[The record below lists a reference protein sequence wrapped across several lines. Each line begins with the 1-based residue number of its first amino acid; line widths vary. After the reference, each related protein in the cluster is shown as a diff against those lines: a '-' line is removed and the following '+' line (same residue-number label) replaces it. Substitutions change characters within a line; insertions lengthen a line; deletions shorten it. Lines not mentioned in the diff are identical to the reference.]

1 MKTSLIPRPL
11 LLGAMYLLVSI
22 GIVQASTV
30 VVPSDEEMI
39 IGARAIV
46 RGVVLSSV
54 SGYDDQHQGIFTYT
68 TLQVHQ
74 VLKGSISTRE
84 IVIKEPGGIVGT
96 RGSTLFGIPQ
106 FTPREEVLLYLDTWP
121 DGSLRVYHWFLG
133 KFRITRDER
142 TGEMMVAREQVHER
156 VTVLGQSQRGLVTNQ
171 SDLASYLERTLTR
184 IAELTASSLQH
195 EARFYGGMP
204 VLSLP
209 VEVASLDHL
218 RLSPQFTFLNPYQ
231 PQRWFEPDEGRPVEF
246 RINPV
251 GMPNARMVEDI
262 FAAMAIWS
270 SIPGA
275 SIRLSVGGYT
285 GTCGLTTN
293 DGENT
298 ISFNNCD
305 RYSAFSPP
313 ANGGCAGVLAAAGIS
328 NFDTSQRKE
337 VNGIAFFRA
346 IEGNVSFNPHASCFF
361 NDACNVREIASHEFG
376 HALGL
381 GHSQDSKAS
390 LYAFAHFDG
399 RCGSLRADDEAGAR
413 FLYPQR
419 AGAVVPT
426 PVISTSSLPTGQS
439 GLTYDQPIVV
449 TGGTPPYRWQVF
461 TGALPTGIALTSNGF
476 LRGLPAET
484 GQFRFVIEVT
494 DSVGGRTARDLQL
507 VVTSRPEGPRPT
519 PVVPVTGLQF
529 YALAAPVR
537 WFDTRS
543 REAACQSSRSTVS
556 SGGTLRI
563 PGVGSCLNA
572 RIPETAQVLVGHA
585 TVQNLG
591 RTSGEYQLL
600 PAGQARGTV
609 GRIGIGAFQI
619 KTTSFM
625 VPLNAEGA
633 LEIFATSQIHVVL
646 EVVGYFAPPGPGGLY
661 YYPLPNSVRFLETQ
675 PGASAC
681 VSHSSPLGTGGTH
694 VERVS
699 VNCLGASIP
708 STARAFLGNM
718 TVTNVSPSIGTITLF
733 PALVARP
740 QVVHL
745 QLPAWE
751 TASSHVIVGLSPG
764 ALFSTYSSTRMNLT
778 LDLSGYF
785 SPEAVDRNGQGLLY
799 YPLASAFRLFETQ
812 GGSGACLTQNRP
824 LMANQEV
831 TVQGRLT
838 CGGATI
844 PAEAVAL
851 SGMAGTLV
859 SSPDSGAVTL
869 YPADQNRPRTI
880 SLLTQGGTFPTNGF
894 VVRLSRLGEFRIV
907 ADSSTDFSIE
917 VGGYFA
923 P

>member
-22 GIVQASTV
+22 GVVQGSTV
-30 VVPSDEEMI
+30 VIPSDEEMI

-74 VLKGSISTRE
+74 VLKGTIATRE
-84 IVIKEPGGIVGT
+84 IVIKEPGGTLGT

-106 FTPREEVLLYLDTWP
+106 FSPREEVLLYLDTWP

-142 TGEMMVAREQVHER
+142 TGEMMVAREPVHER
-156 VTVLGQSQRGLVTNQ
+156 VSVLGQSQRGLVTNQ

-184 IAELTASSLQH
+184 IAELAVPSLHH
-195 EARFYGGMP
+195 EARFYTGTPM
-204 VLSLP
+204 LSLP

-218 RLSPQFTFLNPYQ
+218 RLSPQFTLLNPYQ
-231 PQRWFEPDEGRPVEF
+231 PQRWFEPDEGRAVEF
-246 RINPV
+246 RINPI

-262 FAAMAIWS
+262 LAAMAVWS

-275 SIRLSVGGYT
+275 SIRLSVGGFT
-285 GTCGLTTN
+285 GTCGLTTS

-328 NFDTSQRKE
+328 HFDTSQRRE
-337 VNGIAFFRA
+337 INGISFFRA

-361 NDACNVREIASHEFG
+361 NDACNVREIATHEFG

-390 LYAFAHFDG
+390 LFAFAHFDG

-413 FLYPQR
+413 FLYPQGT
-419 AGAVVPT
+419 AAP
-426 PVISTSSLPTGQS
+426 PPAISTTTLPAGQA
-439 GLTYDQPIVV
+439 GLAYDQPILAS
-449 TGGTPPYRWQVF
+449 GGTPPYRWQIF
-461 TGALPTGIALTSNGF
+461 TGALPTGVALTSSGF
-476 LRGLPAET
+476 LRGLPAEA
-484 GQFRFVIEVT
+484 GQFRFVVEVT
-494 DSVGGRTARDLQL
+494 DSAGVRNARDLQL
-507 VVTSRPEGPRPT
+507 VIASRPEGPRPT
-519 PVVPVTGLQF
+519 PVVAGNGLQF

-543 REAACQSSRSTVS
+543 REIACQSSRSAVS
-556 SGGTLRI
+556 SGGSLRI

-591 RTSGEYQLL
+591 RSSGEYQIL
-600 PAGQARGTV
+600 PAGQARGTA
-609 GRIGIGAFQI
+609 GRIGVGAFQI
-619 KTTSFM
+619 KTTPFM
-625 VPLNAEGA
+625 VPLSAEGA
-633 LEIFATSQIHVVL
+633 IEIFTNSQVHVAI

-661 YYPLPNSVRFLETQ
+661 YYPLSNSVRFLEAQ

-681 VSHSSPLGTGGTH
+681 VSHNSPLGTGGTH

-699 VNCLGASIP
+699 LNCFGASIP
-708 STARAFLGNM
+708 TTARAILGNM
-718 TVTNVSPSIGTITLF
+718 TVTNVSSSTGTITLF
-733 PALVARP
+733 PALVSRP

-745 QLPAWE
+745 QLPPWE
-751 TASSHVIVGLSPG
+751 TASTQAIVGLSPG
-764 ALFSTYSSTRMNLT
+764 ALFSAYTSTRMNLT
-778 LDLSGYF
+778 LDISGYF
-785 SPEAVDRNGQGLLY
+785 SPEATDRNGQGTLY

-812 GGSGACLTQNRP
+812 GGPGACLTQNRP
-824 LMANQEV
+824 LTANQEV

-859 SSPDSGAVTL
+859 SSPDSGSVTL
-869 YPADQNRPRTI
+869 YPADQTRPRTI
-880 SLLTQGGTFPTNGF
+880 SLLTQGVAFPTNGF
-894 VVRLSRLGEFRIV
+894 VVRLSRSGEFRIV
-907 ADSSTDFSIE
+907 AERSTDFSVE